1 MTVSK
6 TLVINLFAGPG
17 AGKTTCAWAIAS
29 KLKMLHI
36 NTEYVSEYA
45 KELVWDEK
53 LEELKDQMKVS
64 TVQHNRLKRLYDKV
78 DVIVTDS
85 PVLLGLYYG
94 EDKLS
99 EKQRAT
105 ISSWHKEVES
115 FNLFIKRGNYY
126 EQAGR
131 LEDKQTAE
139 EIDANIRRILFNEKV
154 YYGEYNQ
161 NRLDT
166 ITNNIMTTLRRLNP
180 ECVKNALDSL
190 QQKEYYSDIK
200 AKGASRSIGEELV

>member
-1 MTVSK
+1 MAVSK
-6 TLVINLFAGPG
+6 TLVVNLFAGPG

-45 KELVWDEK
+45 KELVWDGK

-64 TVQHNRLKRLYDKV
+64 TMQHNRIKRLYDKV

-94 EDKLS
+94 EGKLS
-99 EKQRAT
+99 EVQRAV
-105 ISSWHKEVES
+105 ISNWHKETES
-115 FNLFIKRGNYY
+115 FNLFIQRGNYY

-131 LEDKQTAE
+131 LEDKQAAE
-139 EIDANIRRILFNEKV
+139 GVDAELRRILYNENV

-166 ITNNIMTTLRRLNP
+166 VTNNIVTTLRRLNP
-180 ECVKNALDSL
+180 ESVKNSLDTTNCKSYSKFNKTKALDKFDAL
-190 QQKEYYSDIK
+190 E
-200 AKGASRSIGEELV
+200 

>member
-1 MTVSK
+1 MAVSK
-6 TLVINLFAGPG
+6 TLVVNLFAGPG

-45 KELVWDEK
+45 KELVWDGK

-64 TVQHNRLKRLYDKV
+64 TTQHNRIKRLYDKV

-94 EDKLS
+94 EGKLS
-99 EKQRAT
+99 EVQRAV
-105 ISSWHKEVES
+105 ISNWHKETES
-115 FNLFIKRGNYY
+115 FNLFIQRGNYY

-131 LEDKQTAE
+131 LEDKQAAE
-139 EIDANIRRILFNEKV
+139 GVDAELRRILYNENV

-166 ITNNIMTTLRRLNP
+166 VTHNIVTTLRRLNP
-180 ECVKNALDSL
+180 ESVKNSPNTINC
-190 QQKEYYSDIK
+190 KSYSKLNKMK
-200 AKGASRSIGEELV
+200 AEDKSNILE